1 MTRVND
7 NDETQTDLYCGEA
20 VAADEVVPDDTEQSS
35 LHPLQPV
42 LRVVGEDQAR
52 LQTVPPV
59 CTGGAWIRGG
69 GGTDRSGRW
78 RKHHRDADMHRK
90 PIY

>member
-1 MTRVND
+1 MTRITPNR
-7 NDETQTDLYCGEA
+7 QTDDVMTRPKPTCTVGEA

-42 LRVVGEDQAR
+42 LRVVGEDQVR

-59 CTGGAWIRGG
+59 CPGEVEEGG
-69 GGTDRSGRW
+69 GGARQVR
-78 RKHHRDADMHRK
+78 
-90 PIY
+90 